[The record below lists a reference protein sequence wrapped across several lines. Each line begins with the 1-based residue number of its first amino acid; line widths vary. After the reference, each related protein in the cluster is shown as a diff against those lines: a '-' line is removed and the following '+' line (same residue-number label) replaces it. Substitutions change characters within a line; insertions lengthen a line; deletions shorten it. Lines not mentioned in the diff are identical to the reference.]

1 MQTPTPL
8 DMVASTGM
16 LLLENLVCTLWR
28 IQPAPILAFLVFI
41 YPGNCWVCLST
52 PKLVLRLRFVH
63 EAALFFNEMCNC
75 LNGYFL
81 RSIPAG
87 RKKTQKGFGPNL
99 PIGNNFNFWPR
110 DSVLQS
116 EILTP
121 ELPICCLEIKP
132 ESYLNRNIK
141 QRCSIP
147 LPAVPCREIMP
158 STADSCP
165 ESGTARRL
173 LLTSE

>member
-1 MQTPTPL
+1 MQTRTPL
-8 DMVASTGM
+8 DMEAATGM
-16 LLLENLVCTLWR
+16 PPLESLVCTLRR

-41 YPGNCWVCLST
+41 YPGNCWVYLST

-63 EAALFFNEMCNC
+63 EAALSFNGMCNC
-75 LNGYFL
+75 LNGCFL
-81 RSIPAG
+81 MSIPAG
-87 RKKTQKGFGPNL
+87 RKKAQKGFGQNL
-99 PIGNNFNFWPR
+99 PIGNNLNFWPPR
-110 DSVLQS
+110 LFYES

-165 ESGTARRL
+165 ESGTVRRL